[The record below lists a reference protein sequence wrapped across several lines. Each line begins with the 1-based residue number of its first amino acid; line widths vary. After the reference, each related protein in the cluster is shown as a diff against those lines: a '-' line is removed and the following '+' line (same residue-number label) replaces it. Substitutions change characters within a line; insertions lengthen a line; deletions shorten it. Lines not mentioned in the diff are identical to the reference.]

1 MRLDEQLGRIV
12 DEFLERE
19 IEPNSLLG
27 SGYRT
32 ASRIDDF
39 KMEHEGLAYL
49 LRKTNDKIKDFL
61 MLL

>member
-1 MRLDEQLGRIV
+1 MTGQIRVLQHLGRARRLDEQLGRIV

-32 ASRIDDF
+32 VSRIDDF
-39 KMEHEGLAYL
+39 KMEH
-49 LRKTNDKIKDFL
+49 
-61 MLL
+61 